1 MAAKK
6 GNLGVWIFFLFSPFL
21 TVLYSFKHYRHAFAK
36 NVIWAF
42 TVFYGYTFI
51 IFNEEMDSQRYKEW
65 FLKNASTD
73 LSFSQ
78 FLGSLYSVDS
88 FATGINIDIFEP
100 ILSYVVSLFT
110 TDYRFLFAAFGLV
123 VGFFYSRN
131 LWYLL
136 EKIDF
141 KAKPLLF
148 PLVFSFAL
156 ISPIW
161 DLNGFRF
168 CAATHIFL
176 YGTLPFLFEG
186 KKKGLIFS
194 LLSITVHFSFI
205 FPVVV
210 LLVYMLIGNRILV
223 FYFMFVASMFINEIN
238 VESIS
243 DFISTN
249 FPEVF
254 AVRTSGYTSIDR
266 AQELKEASDKST
278 LNWYV
283 KGHENVLK
291 WLIIVFISV
300 IFFRGKDFVQNHKN
314 LLRLICFTLLL
325 YSVSNVASLVPSGG
339 RFIALSNLFALSF
352 IIFYVQNG
360 PKESVL
366 VKLIPLAV
374 PLLWLFIIVR
384 FRMSLD
390 TFGVST
396 VMGNPIVIMFFQGDT
411 ALINLIK

>member
-1 MAAKK
+1 LAARK
-6 GNLGVWIFFLFSPFL
+6 GNIGVWIFFLFSPFL
-21 TVLYSFKHYRHAFAK
+21 TLLYSFKHYRHTFAK
-36 NVIWAF
+36 NILWAF
-42 TVFYGYTFI
+42 TIFYGYTFI
-51 IFNEEMDSQRYKEW
+51 IFNEEMDSHRYKEW
-65 FLKNASTD
+65 FLRNAASG

-78 FLGSLYSVDS
+78 FLGTLYSVDNFS
-88 FATGINIDIFEP
+88 SGINIDIVEP
-100 ILSYVVSLFT
+100 LLSYIVSLFT
-110 TDYRFLFAAFGLV
+110 SDYRFLFAAYGLV

-131 LWYLL
+131 LWYVL
-136 EKIDF
+136 ERVDF
-141 KAKPLLF
+141 KSKPLLL
-148 PLVFSFAL
+148 PLVVAFAL
-156 ISPIW
+156 IAPIW

-176 YGTLPFLFEG
+176 FGALPFLFEG
-186 KKKGLIFS
+186 KKRGLIFAV
-194 LLSITVHFSFI
+194 LSITVHFSFV
-205 FPVVV
+205 FPVAI
-210 LLVYMLIGNRILV
+210 LFSYMLVGNRFFI
-223 FYFMFVASMFINEIN
+223 FYLLFVSSMFVREVNIDKIND
-238 VESIS
+238 VIS
-243 DFISTN
+243 SN

-254 AVRTSGYTSIDR
+254 QVRTSGYTSIDR
-266 AQELKEASDKST
+266 AQELKEDSVNSN

-300 IFFRGKDFVQNHKN
+300 IFFRGKDFVQSHKN

-339 RFIALSNLFALSF
+339 RFIALSNLFALAF

-360 PKESVL
+360 PKETVL
-366 VKLIPLAV
+366 VKLIPLAI

-396 VMGNPIVIMFFQGDT
+396 IMGNPIVIMFFQGDT